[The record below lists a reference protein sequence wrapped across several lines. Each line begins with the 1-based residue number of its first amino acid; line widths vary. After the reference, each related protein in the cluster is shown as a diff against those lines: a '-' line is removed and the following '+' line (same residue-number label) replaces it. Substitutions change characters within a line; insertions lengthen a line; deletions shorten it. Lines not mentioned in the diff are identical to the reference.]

1 MILRTNAV
9 RVFSSRAVSLA
20 VCVTIALVSIAS
32 LPAIAQAPSL
42 PAIAQAPSLPAIA
55 QAASRNLNASVTGD
69 LAELRGIP
77 SRVDRASCSDS
88 HCRFAI
94 TPLTLT
100 LSTPGYAG
108 VRVVLDRVIDT
119 RSILRANSDSTTS
132 RNSHPIMLR
141 GHVVVRHG
149 DTGGA
154 TLVTSAAATILQDS
168 NPAILEIAFPTR
180 PHARRSSQG
189 LIVIR
194 APLTNSSENSR
205 LRGRALHA
213 SSFTFKSKQC
223 EDPAKHSS
231 QSATQVKSLRKPVT
245 MKATY
250 NVIYVGTDFD
260 PQFKSAMR
268 CASAAECNNKIVSII
283 NQTAAYYER
292 HFGYTLEVARQYG
305 PTTYTSSTNSSRNL
319 NAFTNY
325 NNTYRAD
332 IIHTGSSSQPSQV
345 DIFQLFTGKSL
356 DNDIIGLAFL
366 GVACS
371 NPSSDASDM
380 LVQHLASSFDPI
392 TTAHEIGHTLNAGHT
407 NSGIMS
413 PSLGDPLPTSFNA
426 TSRTEI
432 GSYLSLTYGECRGGT
447 SEGSDSGG
455 GIPGTSPPPSGTPR
469 DAAPKTL
476 GFTVK
481 KQNRDTY
488 ILKATVSALMSDCS
502 VKIRA
507 ARSSD
512 RASRGT
518 IITEFTP
525 TSLTTRLKGRV
536 SASIS
541 RANSSSSLIHLY
553 AEYSCANSSTVE
565 VSNTLITS
573 PNSGERAS
581 RQVSGREWITLLNK
595 AF

>member
-20 VCVTIALVSIAS
+20 VCVTIALVSIAL
-32 LPAIAQAPSL
+32 LPALAQAPSL
-42 PAIAQAPSLPAIA
+42 PAIAQAP
-55 QAASRNLNASVTGD
+55 SRNLNASVTGD

-268 CASAAECNNKIVSII
+268 CASAAECN
-283 NQTAAYYER
+283 
-292 HFGYTLEVARQYG
+292 
-305 PTTYTSSTNSSRNL
+305 SRL
-319 NAFTNY
+319 L
-325 NNTYRAD
+325 RA
-332 IIHTGSSSQPSQV
+332 TFRLYLRGGSSIRS
-345 DIFQLFTGKSL
+345 
-356 DNDIIGLAFL
+356 NDL
-366 GVACS
+366 
-371 NPSSDASDM
+371 
-380 LVQHLASSFDPI
+380 H
-392 TTAHEIGHTLNAGHT
+392 
-407 NSGIMS
+407 
-413 PSLGDPLPTSFNA
+413 
-426 TSRTEI
+426 
-432 GSYLSLTYGECRGGT
+432 
-447 SEGSDSGG
+447 
-455 GIPGTSPPPSGTPR
+455 
-469 DAAPKTL
+469 
-476 GFTVK
+476 
-481 KQNRDTY
+481 
-488 ILKATVSALMSDCS
+488 
-502 VKIRA
+502 
-507 ARSSD
+507 
-512 RASRGT
+512 
-518 IITEFTP
+518 
-525 TSLTTRLKGRV
+525 
-536 SASIS
+536 
-541 RANSSSSLIHLY
+541 
-553 AEYSCANSSTVE
+553 
-565 VSNTLITS
+565 
-573 PNSGERAS
+573 
-581 RQVSGREWITLLNK
+581 LLNK
-595 AF
+595 LFPKPQRLHELQQHVPRRYHSHWKQLSTKPGRYLSTLHRKKPR